1 MRDVAIAT
9 RVLEA
14 DDGTFME
21 QFPVVVKVRNALTTG
36 PLFQEEACGKDC
48 FEALRAIIADRLPR
62 LLSPEAAAAF
72 VLDLRKPHD
81 IVWRE
86 AFDVIYTN
94 ADTPWLRHACGGAE
108 DCVAG
113 FRAELMDL
121 KDQAGAFCRARATLY
136 ATVLM
141 CVRPTVGH
149 WATTAFTDQIKQITA
164 AYEKAIRMG
173 ESSESE
179 QAFSVSRKLLSGF
192 FDTLG
197 ARVPAS
203 KAVFETVRSAVHSCV
218 CLPLYIFCLSL
229 QIKNVHAASAR
240 IERLFSDAKGVKT
253 ENRSRMHTS
262 TLLASLQVSTFVKDI
277 GPSDWASGTRTARR
291 ACRTRIVSKPFLPPC

>member
-141 CVRPTVGH
+141 CTSNR
-149 WATTAFTDQIKQITA
+149 
-164 AYEKAIRMG
+164 R
-173 ESSESE
+173 
-179 QAFSVSRKLLSGF
+179 
-192 FDTLG
+192 TLG
-197 ARVPAS
+197 YHCVHGPDQANHGGVRESHPYGRVERVRAS
-203 KAVFETVRSAVHSCV
+203 VLSIESC
-218 CLPLYIFCLSL
+218 
-229 QIKNVHAASAR
+229 
-240 IERLFSDAKGVKT
+240 
-253 ENRSRMHTS
+253 
-262 TLLASLQVSTFVKDI
+262 
-277 GPSDWASGTRTARR
+277 
-291 ACRTRIVSKPFLPPC
+291 